1 MVSKRTQDPR
11 KTWEKRYTAPDYQP
25 NMEPVP
31 FLVKMIQGLPPG
43 QAICLAAGTGRNA
56 IFLAQNGYQV
66 TAIDISQA
74 ALHWC
79 DQISAKLGV
88 EVKTLEADLL
98 AFDLGNEVWDL
109 ATNLYFYEP
118 SIFRGLKKAIR
129 PGGHILFQTY
139 SQAQKKFAWGPSNN
153 AFLVHPQDLEDEFKD
168 WELIYFEETEYT
180 NLQNKNESVIQM
192 LARKPKD

>member
-88 EVKTLEADLL
+88 EVNTLEADLL

-118 SIFRGLKKAIR
+118 SIFQGLKKAIR

-139 SQAQKKFAWGPSNN
+139 SKAQKKFERGPRND
-153 AFLVHPQDLEDEFKD
+153 AFLVDPQDLEGKFKD
-168 WELIYFEETEYT
+168 WEMIYFEEKECTDE
-180 NLQNKNESVIQM
+180 QNKEESVIQM

>member
-1 MVSKRTQDPR
+1 MNKQTLNSRNK
-11 KTWEKRYTAPDYQP
+11 WEERYKDSDYRP
-25 NMEPVP
+25 NMQPVP
-31 FLVKMIQGLPPG
+31 FLVEMTQGLPSG

-88 EVKTLEADLL
+88 KVKTLEADLL

-118 SIFRGLKKAIR
+118 SIFRGLKKAIK
-129 PGGHILFQTY
+129 PGGHIIFQTY
-139 SQAQKKFAWGPSNN
+139 GKDQKKFKWGPSND
-153 AFLVHPQDLEDEFKD
+153 AYLVHPQDLEDEFKD
-168 WELIYFEETEYT
+168 WELIYFEKAEYT
-180 NLQNKNESVIQM
+180 NEHNKNESVIQM
-192 LARKPKD
+192 LAQKPKG

>member
-1 MVSKRTQDPR
+1 MYKRTQDSR
-11 KTWEKRYTAPDYQP
+11 ETWEKRYKAPDYQP
-25 NMEPVP
+25 NMKPVP
-31 FLVKMIQGLPPG
+31 FLVEMIQGLPPG

-74 ALHWC
+74 ALDWC
-79 DQISAKLGV
+79 DMMSNELGV

-98 AFDLGNEVWDL
+98 AFDFGNEAWDL

-118 SIFRGLKKAIR
+118 SLFQGLKQAIS

-139 SQAQKKFAWGPSNN
+139 SKAHKKFKRGPSND
-153 AFLVHPQDLEDEFKD
+153 AFLVHPHELENEFRD
-168 WELIYFEETEYT
+168 WELLYFEETEYT
-180 NLQNKNESVIQM
+180 YEQNKSESVIQM

>member
-1 MVSKRTQDPR
+1 MQ
-11 KTWEKRYTAPDYQP
+11 
-25 NMEPVP
+25 PVP
-31 FLVKMIQGLPPG
+31 FLVEMIQGLPPG

-74 ALHWC
+74 ALNWC

-98 AFDLGNEVWDL
+98 AFDLGNKVWDL

-118 SIFRGLKKAIR
+118 SIFRGLKKAIK
-129 PGGHILFQTY
+129 PGGHILFQT
-139 SQAQKKFAWGPSNN
+139 
-153 AFLVHPQDLEDEFKD
+153 
-168 WELIYFEETEYT
+168 
-180 NLQNKNESVIQM
+180 
-192 LARKPKD
+192 

>member
-1 MVSKRTQDPR
+1 MDKRTQASR
-11 KTWEKRYTAPDYQP
+11 EAWEKRYKALDYQP
-25 NMEPVP
+25 NMKPVP
-31 FLVKMIQGLPPG
+31 FLVEMIQGLPPG

-56 IFLAQNGYQV
+56 IFLAQSGYQV

-79 DQISAKLGV
+79 DEMSNKLGV

-98 AFDLGNEVWDL
+98 AFDFGNEIWDL

-118 SIFRGLKKAIR
+118 AIFQGLKQAIR

-139 SQAQKKFAWGPSNN
+139 SKAQKNFEKGPNN
-153 AFLVHPQDLEDEFKD
+153 DAFLVHPKELEIEFRD
-168 WELIYFEETEYT
+168 WELLYFEEKEYT
-180 NLQNKNESVIQM
+180 DEQNKKESVIQM
-192 LARKPKD
+192 LARKPKG